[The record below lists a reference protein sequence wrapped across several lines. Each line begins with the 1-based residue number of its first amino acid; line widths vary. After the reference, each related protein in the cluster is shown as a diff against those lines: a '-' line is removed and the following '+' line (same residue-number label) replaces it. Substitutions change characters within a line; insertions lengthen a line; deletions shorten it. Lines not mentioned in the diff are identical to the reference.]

1 VNPSV
6 VLYFASKKRETAK
19 LHFIPPPDK
28 GYGVVIVYLKDGD
41 VVGLESTWGS
51 SVENLERIFDWPK
64 SIVRK
69 YEFSDTPAKIFI
81 PNEELIRKIVFSD
94 LKKLEGLGRRVP
106 SREEVEVLLRMPVG
120 IPKTLDPEG
129 VKKIKSSL
137 PPSTF
142 FLQVGNYAISV
153 ILGKLVL
160 AFSYEGDVREIDIK
174 DFPESEAKM
183 VPVDPL
189 IALSINL
196 PFFVTPY
203 EKVGKDGI
211 EEIRRISKKGTN
223 IWLGIF
229 YTKVGVFIPAFGYK
243 GVFLGIVA
251 KIRGEIKVFGEDF
264 LENLSQ
270 LGDFSVRIYEYDP
283 YMHSP

>member
-1 VNPSV
+1 
-6 VLYFASKKRETAK
+6 
-19 LHFIPPPDK
+19 
-28 GYGVVIVYLKDGD
+28 
-41 VVGLESTWGS
+41 
-51 SVENLERIFDWPK
+51 
-64 SIVRK
+64 
-69 YEFSDTPAKIFI
+69 
-81 PNEELIRKIVFSD
+81 
-94 LKKLEGLGRRVP
+94 LEGLGRRVP

-142 FLQVGNYAISV
+142 FLQVENYAISV

-160 AFSYEGDVREIDIK
+160 AFSYEGDMREIDIK
-174 DFPESEAKM
+174 EFPESEAKM

-189 IALSINL
+189 IALSVNL
-196 PFFVTPY
+196 PFFVKPY
-203 EKVGKDGI
+203 EKVGKDGV
-211 EEIRRISKKGTN
+211 EEIRRISKKETN

-229 YTKVGVFIPAFGYK
+229 YTKGGVFIPAFGYK
-243 GVFLGIVA
+243 GVFLGIVV
-251 KIRGEIKVFGEDF
+251 KIKGEIKVLGEDL

-283 YMHSP
+283 YMHST